1 MIVKRG
7 EKGTAVVTGVLLIV
21 LHQITQELST
31 VIYAWAATRLLF
43 IQMGKENVVD
53 VTVEAEETEGA
64 EEVWMKEAEEARV
77 EGMPMST

>member
-1 MIVKRG
+1 MVI
-7 EKGTAVVTGVLLIV
+7 TGVLLIV

-43 IQMGKENVVD
+43 IQMDKKEVVAD
-53 VTVEAEETEGA
+53 VTEEA
-64 EEVWMKEAEEARV
+64 KEAEEARV

>member
-1 MIVKRG
+1 MVI
-7 EKGTAVVTGVLLIV
+7 TGVLLIV

-43 IQMGKENVVD
+43 IQMDKKEVVAD
-53 VTVEAEETEGA
+53 VTEEAKEAEEA
-64 EEVWMKEAEEARV
+64 AEARV